1 MLLAFAGLYLRL
13 LLTLSLLLA
22 ALRMAGARAARL
34 PAQIGAVRQQQLTS
48 LLLRDFGGRSAD
60 LLWRLDADGR
70 LVEVSPALAD
80 ALGQPLSPRCAMG
93 LAQALAAL
101 CPGGPTAA
109 AHQQAVRQALAEG
122 RAFRDLQ
129 VPVLR
134 LARQGQPAGLRWWSI
149 MAKPWADR
157 DGQPLG
163 WIGVIADVTEARQAE
178 QLLLRKADFDGLTGL
193 ANRGQLMQRLGS
205 ILRSDESATPRR
217 CALLL
222 LDLSTTS
229 RPSTTAG
236 AMRRATPS

>member
-1 MLLAFAGLYLRL
+1 
-13 LLTLSLLLA
+13 
-22 ALRMAGARAARL
+22 
-34 PAQIGAVRQQQLTS
+34 
-48 LLLRDFGGRSAD
+48 
-60 LLWRLDADGR
+60 
-70 LVEVSPALAD
+70 
-80 ALGQPLSPRCAMG
+80 MG
-93 LAQALAAL
+93 LAQALAVL
-101 CPGGPTAA
+101 CPDGPTAA

-157 DGQPLG
+157 DGQQLG

-222 LDLSTTS
+222 LDLDHFKTVNDRWGHASSDAVLIAAAQRMTS
-229 RPSTTAG
+229 CLRAGDLAARLAAAQRRRRQLEESLGLALANRQLGLLWQARFGASDWSVTGAKATLHWQHPDLGLVPTADIL
-236 AMRRATPS
+236 